1 MNTARIIYEQYKVL
15 PKKVRKELKALI
27 ISEDDTDTSMSLLAQ
42 IERGLEEVKAMQEG
56 KIPVRT
62 LEDMQRDLRNG
73 E

>member
-1 MNTARIIYEQYKVL
+1 MNTARILYEQYKVL

-27 ISEDDTDTSMSLLAQ
+27 ISEDEPEASNSLMAE
-42 IERGLEEVKAMQEG
+42 IEHGLEEVKAMKEG

-62 LEDMQRDLRNG
+62 FEDIKRDLRNG